1 LTTIEIADSSK
12 DIPMRILII
21 EAEEELAHTFKE
33 HLKHAGYVVDVTA
46 DGEEGSYVARTN
58 AYDLVTLDT
67 ALPKQ
72 DGMSVLKE
80 IRINGKTMPIIILS
94 VVSAP
99 QTKVA
104 FLRAGADDYMTKP
117 CNFDEF
123 LARIEVLL
131 RRPPHIADDILRLDD
146 LTLDKTRHIVRRGA
160 ESIPLRLKE
169 FLILEYLLRNPGVV
183 MTRSMI
189 MEQVWER
196 DHDPFSTTVEAHMS
210 TLRSK
215 IDTKGKKKLL
225 HTIIGRGYK
234 LDDTGDA

>member
-1 LTTIEIADSSK
+1 
-12 DIPMRILII
+12 MRILII
-21 EAEEELAHTFKE
+21 EEEEELAHTLKE

-67 ALPKQ
+67 VLPKQ
-72 DGMSVLKE
+72 DGMDVLKE
-80 IRINGKTMPIIILS
+80 IRISGKTMPILVVS

-117 CNFDEF
+117 CNFEEL
-123 LARIEVLL
+123 LARIEALL
-131 RRPPHIADDILRLDD
+131 RRPPHIADDILHLDD
-146 LTLDKTRHIVRRGA
+146 LTLNKTRHIVRRGDA
-160 ESIPLRLKE
+160 SISLRLKE
-169 FLILEYLLRNPGVV
+169 FLILEYLMRNPGVV
-183 MTRSMI
+183 ITRSMI
-189 MEQVWER
+189 MERVWER
-196 DHDPFSTTVEAHMS
+196 DHDPFSTTVEVHMS

-215 IDTKGKKKLL
+215 IDTKGKTKLL

-234 LDDTGDA
+234 LDDTSNA